1 MPLSTIFKYLK
12 SVNAKLTSDLKKNV
26 KYENSIKNLTV
37 FIITIE
43 AQIVP
48 M

>member
-1 MPLSTIFKYLK
+1 
-12 SVNAKLTSDLKKNV
+12 VNVKLTSDLKKNV

-43 AQIVP
+43 AQIAKRNTIGLSARITI
-48 M
+48 